1 MGSCQSQPDI
11 IVNDGLYVRSRH
23 AIVIG
28 NRMLVPLG
36 SEHTTKEFIEIDL
49 KNRGKLKLI
58 KRKKKVNFQD
68 PDSDESVINNAA
80 TP

>member
-1 MGSCQSQPDI
+1 MGSCQSQPDV
-11 IVNDGLYVRSRH
+11 IVNDGLYIRSRH

-28 NRMLVPLG
+28 NRMIVPLG
-36 SEHTTKEFIEIDL
+36 SEHQTREFIEIDL

-58 KRKKKVNFQD
+58 KRKKKVSFR
-68 PDSDESVINNAA
+68 DSDGDESVNNAA